1 MSLEKKSVHVK
12 LTEDAH
18 KRLSVLADFNE
29 SDMAEHAA
37 YLLEKAL
44 AGEWYAFSVHLKKIS
59 KLGLTG
65 SEGE

>member
-18 KRLSVLADFNE
+18 KRLSVLADFSE

-37 YLLEKAL
+37 YLLEKSL
-44 AGEWYAFSVHLKKIS
+44 AGEWHAFNVHVQKMKR
-59 KLGLTG
+59 LGLVG
-65 SEGE
+65 IQGE